1 MRFDFNAYAEVFPT
15 QEAPAAVETAVEGF
29 NPTADIKKAT
39 DNKPG
44 DDILKAVDP
53 EPAENGDGAK
63 APTDNGESTP
73 EGE

>member
-44 DDILKAVDP
+44 DDIMKAVDP
-53 EPAENGDGAK
+53 EPNETGAK
-63 APTDNGESTP
+63 APDDIGEPTP

>member
-44 DDILKAVDP
+44 DEILKAVDP
-53 EPAENGDGAK
+53 EPNETGAK